1 MVTEKLKLLNDQ
13 SYFLVSDVSVVCPRC
28 GARLAANRSPVSL
41 VPAGPGGFRC
51 SPPRTRNAGA
61 VGPHDP
67 QVPVFRILLTRQLRT
82 ACAYRRTVAAGKVA
96 GSFPRSGVRTTFA
109 CSSFLFPDCAAQ
121 SRTVRIAPHCVVP
134 GLTVR
139 PVLYVRYRVVP
150 SGVFAPRRIAA
161 SGSRRS
167 VAVLYP
173 AYRASA
179 PYPCRI
185 IPSCPVRT
193 ASCHAVRIAPH
204 RVVPGLTVRPVLYVR
219 YRVVP
224 SGVFAPRRI
233 AASGSRRS
241 VAVLC
246 SVVPFKRSVLVP
258 NHPVLPRSRRAGVQG
273 MAYRGDGKSAP
284 QPLSSPTGTA
294 GRTVPM
300 NRSLSLRPRPDRV
313 RSETRGGSRS
323 DAGDGSGECRKPQGA
338 PWEAAPF
345 LPSSR
350 S

>member
-1 MVTEKLKLLNDQ
+1 MPFG
-13 SYFLVSDVSVVCPRC
+13 S
-28 GARLAANRSPVSL
+28 
-41 VPAGPGGFRC
+41 
-51 SPPRTRNAGA
+51 
-61 VGPHDP
+61 
-67 QVPVFRILLTRQLRT
+67 LRT
-82 ACAYRRTVAAGKVA
+82 ALCRVSRFGPYCMCGTGLCRAECSRRAVSQRPGRAGVLPCCTLHTVQAL
-96 GSFPRSGVRTTFA
+96 RTRA
-109 CSSFLFPDCAAQ
+109 ESSRP
-121 SRTVRIAPHCVVP
+121 AP
-134 GLTVR
+134 
-139 PVLYVRYRVVP
+139 
-150 SGVFAPRRIAA
+150 FAPRRVMPF
-161 SGSRRS
+161 GS
-167 VAVLYP
+167 L
-173 AYRASA
+173 
-179 PYPCRI
+179 
-185 IPSCPVRT
+185 RT
-193 ASCHAVRIAPH
+193 ALC
-204 RVVPGLTVRPVLYVR
+204 RVSRFGPCCTVG

>member
-134 GLTVR
+134 ISRFGPCCT
-139 PVLYVRYRVVP
+139 VRYRVVP
-150 SGVFAPRRIAA
+150 
-161 SGSRRS
+161 RRS
-167 VAVLYP
+167 V
-173 AYRASA
+173 RAA
-179 PYPCRI
+179 PYR
-185 IPSCPVRT
+185 SVR
-193 ASCHAVRIAPH
+193 VAPECC
-204 RVVPGLTVRPVLYVR
+204 RVVPCIP
-219 YRVVP
+219 
-224 SGVFAPRRI
+224 
-233 AASGSRRS
+233 
-241 VAVLC
+241 C
-246 SVVPFKRSVLVP
+246 KRSVPVP

>member
-139 PVLYVRYRVVP
+139 PVLHCAVPGCSEAECSRRAVSQRPGRAVVWP
-150 SGVFAPRRIAA
+150 CILCRTVQTLRIRAESSRPVPFAPRRSAGYGVSRRREILPAA
-161 SGSRRS
+161 PPFSDGDCGEDRSDEPKPKPSAPPRSNSQRDPRRQPFRCRRRKRGVPKAARGAVGSR
-167 VAVLYP
+167 P
-173 AYRASA
+173 
-179 PYPCRI
+179 
-185 IPSCPVRT
+185 
-193 ASCHAVRIAPH
+193 
-204 RVVPGLTVRPVLYVR
+204 
-219 YRVVP
+219 
-224 SGVFAPRRI
+224 
-233 AASGSRRS
+233 
-241 VAVLC
+241 
-246 SVVPFKRSVLVP
+246 
-258 NHPVLPRSRRAGVQG
+258 LP
-273 MAYRGDGKSAP
+273 
-284 QPLSSPTGTA
+284 
-294 GRTVPM
+294 
-300 NRSLSLRPRPDRV
+300 
-313 RSETRGGSRS
+313 
-323 DAGDGSGECRKPQGA
+323 
-338 PWEAAPF
+338 PF
-345 LPSSR
+345 LPVVGASDSLLSAAGTAR
-350 S
+350 SPVRRHSPNRRR

>member
-134 GLTVR
+134 ISRFGPCCT
-139 PVLYVRYRVVP
+139 VRYRVVP
-150 SGVFAPRRIAA
+150 
-161 SGSRRS
+161 RRS
-167 VAVLYP
+167 V
-173 AYRASA
+173 RAA
-179 PYPCRI
+179 PYR
-185 IPSCPVRT
+185 SVR
-193 ASCHAVRIAPH
+193 VAPECC
-204 RVVPGLTVRPVLYVR
+204 RVVPCIP
-219 YRVVP
+219 
-224 SGVFAPRRI
+224 
-233 AASGSRRS
+233 
-241 VAVLC
+241 C
-246 SVVPFKRSVLVP
+246 KRSVPVP
-258 NHPVLPRSRRAGVQG
+258 NHPVLPRSHRVVSCRSDRSAPRCAGSHGSARAALWGTGLCRAECSRRAGVQG